1 MVSAGVSIGV
11 RERRRRMTFEQHPI
25 ILILFVVL
33 IIEGWNLTKLA
44 IRTVL
49 ERRRT
54 QTKET

>member
-1 MVSAGVSIGV
+1 
-11 RERRRRMTFEQHPI
+11 MTFEQHPI
-25 ILILFVVL
+25 VLILFVVL